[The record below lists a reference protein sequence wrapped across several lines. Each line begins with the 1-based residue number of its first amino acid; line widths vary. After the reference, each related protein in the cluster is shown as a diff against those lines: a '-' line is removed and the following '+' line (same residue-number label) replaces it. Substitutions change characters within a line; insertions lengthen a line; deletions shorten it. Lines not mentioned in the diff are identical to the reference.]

1 MQLFT
6 LLKLNK
12 FKSIMKITEKQ
23 INNYS
28 YKIGKLS
35 MIKSKKIYIQN
46 LPTAD

>member
-28 YKIGKLS
+28 YKIEKLS
-35 MIKSKKIYIQN
+35 TIKSKKIYIQN